1 MPIIVVKE
9 PFRIAEDGN
18 RVINYAAGEHEV
30 SERTAIVAVEHLQ
43 IATFKTKPKPVKGK
57 VNEPIPDTGT
67 GEAES
72 KD

>member
-18 RVINYAAGEHEV
+18 HVVDYAAGEHEV

-43 IATFKTKPKPVKGK
+43 VATLKTKPKPVKGK
-57 VNEPIPDTGT
+57 VNEPISDTGT

-72 KD
+72 QN